1 MNLTENKVQ
10 EIARRSKTYNT
21 FSQNLRT
28 ATEPYK
34 PIKESVKGE
43 YVRIKS
49 KTYGRRTTTD
59 YNLGIP
65 SEGRI
70 IKINPKSVVVRVSDW
85 EGKKENMKYPV
96 SAKVS
101 DDVSVLLRM
110 MKGKNKEVFWES
122 YWKRVSKKDK
132 K

>member
-10 EIARRSKTYNT
+10 EIARQSKTYNT
-21 FSQNLRT
+21 FSQNLHT